1 MPPAW
6 QRAAR
11 ALFPV
16 LVLLAALA
24 VAGPLWP
31 AITAMVALTIYLNSP
46 AVKFAA
52 RGDGAAF
59 VDVLTALS
67 AIRIPPPL
75 AAFSNSCQSPD
86 EYLTQIPRWLWTGSS
101 SCWGEERADLEG
113 QLPTGLLPPGE

>member
-31 AITAMVALTIYLNSP
+31 AITAMVALTIY
-46 AVKFAA
+46 
-52 RGDGAAF
+52 
-59 VDVLTALS
+59 
-67 AIRIPPPL
+67 
-75 AAFSNSCQSPD
+75 
-86 EYLTQIPRWLWTGSS
+86 
-101 SCWGEERADLEG
+101 
-113 QLPTGLLPPGE
+113 